1 MTWLL
6 IALAGGVGSVLR
18 MWVGILLEH
27 GPRPRVP
34 LATTVINVTGSFLL
48 GLLTSLALDYAGL
61 DELTLILGAGLLGG
75 YTTFSTASVE
85 IANLAL
91 SNKPPGGILAMLH
104 GTSMLVLS
112 VGAGALGLWLG

>member
-6 IALAGGVGSVLR
+6 VALAGGVGSVLR

-61 DELTLILGAGLLGG
+61 DDLTLILGVGVLGG

-85 IANLAL
+85 IADLAL
-91 SNKPPGGILAMLH
+91 AAKPLGGIMAVLYGAA
-104 GTSMLVLS
+104 MLVLS
-112 VGAGALGLWLG
+112 TLAGALGLWLF